1 MKFSESWLREW
12 VNPAISSDDLAHQIT
27 MAGLEVDAVEPVA
40 GEFTGVL
47 IGEVV
52 ECGPHPDADKLQ
64 VTKINLGPDFNDGE
78 LVDIVCGAKNCR
90 LGLKVAVA
98 TVGAV
103 LPGNFKIKKAK
114 LRGVPSHGMLC
125 SESEIGLA
133 ESADGIMELASD
145 APLGMC
151 VREYLDLND
160 VTIDVDLTANRG
172 DCLGLKGLA
181 REVGVLNSL
190 SVTEPTIT
198 AVTPTID
205 DTVAITL
212 SAEQACPRYLGRVIK
227 NIDVSAQTPLWMVEK
242 LRRCGTRSI
251 DPVVDVTNYVL
262 LEQGHPMHAF
272 DLVAID
278 GAINVRYANEG
289 EKLVLLDENEVTL
302 STETLVIADDKKS
315 LAMAGIFGGLASGVT
330 TESKDIFLESAFFAP
345 LAILGKARQYGLH
358 TDASHRYERGID
370 PQLQRD
376 AMERATALL
385 LEIVGGEA
393 GPIVEAVSKDN
404 IPAERTVTL
413 RRAKLDGRIGH
424 HIKDATVTEILT
436 RLGFN
441 VAENGENE
449 DKVWTVVVPA
459 YRFDIS
465 IEVDLIEEVARIF
478 GYNNI
483 PNVSPKATLAM
494 REQKEAVLPV
504 SKLRN
509 TLVNRGYQEAIT
521 YSFVD
526 PKIQVQIHPDQATM
540 TLPHP
545 ISSEM
550 SEMRVSL
557 WTGLLQSVIYNQNR
571 QQGRVRLFET
581 GLRFIPDESAENGV
595 RQENMIAGVLSGQRS
610 EEHWDIEKA
619 ATDFYDIKA
628 DVEALLSLTSNVNA
642 YQFSKAEIDALH
654 PGQTAAIHKNGVLVG
669 HIGALHPELERKLG
683 LNGRTL
689 VFELLLSEVCVRNI
703 PLALDISR
711 FPANRRD
718 IAVVVEDQVSANNVL
733 QLIEKVGGNYLVD
746 LNLFDVYR
754 GNGIESGFKS
764 LAIALT
770 LQDIDKTLEEKDIT
784 DVVDRVVDTLKT
796 ELNASLRD

>member
-1 MKFSESWLREW
+1 
-12 VNPAISSDDLAHQIT
+12 
-27 MAGLEVDAVEPVA
+27 
-40 GEFTGVL
+40 
-47 IGEVV
+47 
-52 ECGPHPDADKLQ
+52 
-64 VTKINLGPDFNDGE
+64 
-78 LVDIVCGAKNCR
+78 
-90 LGLKVAVA
+90 
-98 TVGAV
+98 
-103 LPGNFKIKKAK
+103 
-114 LRGVPSHGMLC
+114 
-125 SESEIGLA
+125 
-133 ESADGIMELASD
+133 
-145 APLGMC
+145 
-151 VREYLDLND
+151 
-160 VTIDVDLTANRG
+160 
-172 DCLGLKGLA
+172 
-181 REVGVLNSL
+181 
-190 SVTEPTIT
+190 
-198 AVTPTID
+198 
-205 DTVAITL
+205 
-212 SAEQACPRYLGRVIK
+212 
-227 NIDVSAQTPLWMVEK
+227 
-242 LRRCGTRSI
+242 
-251 DPVVDVTNYVL
+251 
-262 LEQGHPMHAF
+262 
-272 DLVAID
+272 
-278 GAINVRYANEG
+278 
-289 EKLVLLDENEVTL
+289 
-302 STETLVIADDKKS
+302 
-315 LAMAGIFGGLASGVT
+315 
-330 TESKDIFLESAFFAP
+330 
-345 LAILGKARQYGLH
+345 
-358 TDASHRYERGID
+358 
-370 PQLQRD
+370 
-376 AMERATALL
+376 
-385 LEIVGGEA
+385 
-393 GPIVEAVSKDN
+393 
-404 IPAERTVTL
+404 
-413 RRAKLDGRIGH
+413 
-424 HIKDATVTEILT
+424 
-436 RLGFN
+436 
-441 VAENGENE
+441 
-449 DKVWTVVVPA
+449 
-459 YRFDIS
+459 
-465 IEVDLIEEVARIF
+465 
-478 GYNNI
+478 
-483 PNVSPKATLAM
+483 M